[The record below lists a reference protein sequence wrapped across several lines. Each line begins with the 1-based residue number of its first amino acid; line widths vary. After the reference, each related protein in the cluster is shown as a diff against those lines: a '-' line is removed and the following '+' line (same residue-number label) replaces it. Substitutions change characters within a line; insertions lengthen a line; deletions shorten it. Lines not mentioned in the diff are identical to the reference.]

1 MSWLSREPAPSYSS
15 PFFADCPSTTTTTI
29 ADGVVTVG
37 QRTLL
42 ELEDLARG
50 YRHPC
55 IVDIKIGYR
64 TWYPEAGDEAY
75 IARCKCVSAGPQ
87 GGCRHYWAC
96 QPWQCLA
103 RETLVCS
110 SNPAP
115 LLPLSMANPPPTCC
129 RQKDAATTQARLGFK
144 ICGMQVWRSCQGGYW
159 RASKRW
165 CKTLPEALVDKALMS
180 FTNNGEE
187 LGSGTVANGH

>member
-1 MSWLSREPAPSYSS
+1 MCSSVSWLSREPAPSYSS
-15 PFFADCPSTTTTTI
+15 PFCADCPSTTTTNI

-75 IARCKCVSAGPQ
+75 IARCKCVGAGPP

-115 LLPLSMANPPPTCC
+115 LLPLSMANPPPCVAGKRMRRPRRPAWALRSVAC
-129 RQKDAATTQARLGFK
+129 RSGAHARAGT
-144 ICGMQVWRSCQGGYW
+144 GG
-159 RASKRW
+159 RASAGARRCPRPW
-165 CKTLPEALVDKALMS
+165 LTRR
-180 FTNNGEE
+180 
-187 LGSGTVANGH
+187 